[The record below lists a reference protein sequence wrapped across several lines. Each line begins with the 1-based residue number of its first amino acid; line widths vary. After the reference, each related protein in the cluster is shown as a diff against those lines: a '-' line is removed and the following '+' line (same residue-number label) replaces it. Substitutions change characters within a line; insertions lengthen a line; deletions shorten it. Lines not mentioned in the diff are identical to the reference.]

1 MAARPGCTVN
11 DASSAGASRAQ
22 VCFCAYRR
30 SDTTTSVWGQAV
42 DFELSD
48 AQQAVRVQARTLAAR
63 FDNAYWRSC
72 DAEHRFPWEFYQAFA
87 DAGWLGIAIPPEYGG
102 AGLGITEASL
112 LLEEVAASGAA
123 MNGATALHLTI
134 FGLNP
139 VVRHGSEELKRRVL
153 PEAAAGRLHVA
164 FGVTEPDAGSD
175 TPSITT
181 RAERRGDRFFI
192 SGKKVWTSKA
202 KESSKVLLLART
214 TSLAESPRRT
224 DGMTLFLA
232 NLDPRHVTIREI
244 EKLGRHAVD
253 SNEVFYDDLLV
264 DARDVVGTV
273 DRGFYHLLDGLNPE
287 RILIAAEAL
296 GTGRAALRA
305 ATAYAKQR
313 VVFGRPIGQNQGIQF
328 PLADSYA
335 KLQAAE
341 LLVRKAAWL
350 YDRGL
355 PCGAE
360 ANTAKYLASE
370 WGFEA
375 ADRALQTLGGFGYA
389 REFDVERYWRE
400 VRVMRIAPVTQ
411 EMVLNFLA
419 QHELGLPRSY

>member
-1 MAARPGCTVN
+1 M
-11 DASSAGASRAQ
+11 
-22 VCFCAYRR
+22 
-30 SDTTTSVWGQAV
+30 
-42 DFELSD
+42 DFALSE
-48 AQQAVRVQARTLAAR
+48 AQQAIRDQARALAGR
-63 FDNAYWRSC
+63 FDDAYWRGC

-87 DAGWLGIAIPPEYGG
+87 DAGWLGIAIPQELGG
-102 AGLGITEASL
+102 AGLGITEAAL

-139 VVRHGSEELKRRVL
+139 VVRHGTDELRRRIL

-181 RAERRGDRFFI
+181 RAERKGDQWIVR
-192 SGKKVWTSKA
+192 GKKVWTSKA
-202 KESSKVLLLART
+202 KEASKVLLLART
-214 TSLAESPRRT
+214 TPLQDCARRT

-232 NLDPRHVTIREI
+232 NLDPNYVTIREI
-244 EKLGRHAVD
+244 DKLGRNAVD
-253 SNEVFYDDLLV
+253 SNEVFYDDLPV
-264 DARDVVGTV
+264 DVRDVVGEV

-296 GTGRAALRA
+296 GTGKAALRR
-305 ATAYAKQR
+305 ATAYAKER
-313 VVFGRPIGQNQGIQF
+313 SVFGRPIGQNQAIQF

-335 KLQAAE
+335 KLNAAE
-341 LLVRKAAWL
+341 LMIRKAAWL
-350 YDRGL
+350 YDHGQ

-360 ANTAKYLASE
+360 ANMAKYLASE

-375 ADRALQTLGGFGYA
+375 ADRALQTHGGFGYA
-389 REFDVERYWRE
+389 KEFDVERYWRE

-411 EMVLNFLA
+411 EMVLNFIG

>member
-1 MAARPGCTVN
+1 MVRLLAEGVATMDFALTPEQE
-11 DASSAGASRAQ
+11 AIRAQ
-22 VCFCAYRR
+22 ARALA
-30 SDTTTSVWGQAV
+30 TT
-42 DFELSD
+42 
-48 AQQAVRVQARTLAAR
+48 
-63 FDNAYWRSC
+63 FDDAYWRAC
-72 DAEHRFPWEFYQAFA
+72 DHEHRFPWEFYQAFA
-87 DAGWLGIAIPPEYGG
+87 EAGWLGICIPPAYGG
-102 AGLGITEASL
+102 AGLGIIEASL
-112 LLEEVAASGAA
+112 VLGEVAASGAA

-181 RAERRGDRFFI
+181 RAVRDGDRFI
-192 SGKKVWTSKA
+192 IHGKKVWTSKA
-202 KESSKVLLLART
+202 LESSKVLLLART
-214 TSLAESPRRT
+214 TPLEECRRRT

-232 NLDPRHVTIREI
+232 DLDPRYVTIRPI
-244 EKLGRHAVD
+244 EKLGRNAVD
-253 SNEVFYDDLLV
+253 SNEVFFDDLPV
-264 DARDVVGTV
+264 DARDVVGEV

-296 GTGRAALRA
+296 GVGKAALRR

-313 VVFGRPIGQNQGIQF
+313 HVFGRPIGQNQGIQF

-341 LLVRKAAWL
+341 LMVRKAAWL
-350 YDRGL
+350 YDHGQ

-360 ANTAKYLASE
+360 ANMAKYLAAE

-375 ADRALQTLGGFGYA
+375 ADRALQVHGGFGYA
-389 REFDVERYWRE
+389 KEFDVERYWRE
-400 VRVMRIAPVTQ
+400 VRVMRIAPITQ

>member
-1 MAARPGCTVN
+1 MDFALTEAQEHIRREAR
-11 DASSAGASRAQ
+11 ALAG
-22 VCFCAYRR
+22 
-30 SDTTTSVWGQAV
+30 
-42 DFELSD
+42 
-48 AQQAVRVQARTLAAR
+48 R
-63 FDNAYWRSC
+63 FDDAYWREC
-72 DAEHRFPWEFYQAFA
+72 DKEHRFPWEFYQAFA

-139 VVRHGSEELKRRVL
+139 VVKHGSEDLKRRTM
-153 PEAAAGRLHVA
+153 PDAAAGKLHVA
-164 FGVTEPDAGSD
+164 FGVTEPNAGSD

-181 RAERRGDRFFI
+181 FARRDGDQFI
-192 SGKKVWTSKA
+192 IRGQKVWTSKA

-214 TSLAESPRRT
+214 SAREDSAKRT

-232 NLDPRHVTIREI
+232 PLDQGHVTIREI
-244 EKLGRHAVD
+244 DKLGRHAVD
-253 SNEVFYDDLLV
+253 SNEVWYDDLPV
-264 DARDVVGTV
+264 SAADVVGEV
-273 DRGFYHLLDGLNPE
+273 GRGFYHLLDGLNPE
-287 RILIAAEAL
+287 RILVASEAL
-296 GTGRAALRA
+296 GIGKIALRR
-305 ATAYAKQR
+305 ATQYAKDR

-335 KLQAAE
+335 KLAAAE
-341 LLVRKAAWL
+341 LMIRKASWL
-350 YDRGL
+350 YDNGQ

-360 ANTAKYLASE
+360 ANMAKYLASE
-370 WGFEA
+370 FGFEA
-375 ADRALQTLGGFGYA
+375 ADRALQTHGGFGYA

-400 VRVMRIAPVTQ
+400 VRVMKIAPVTQ
-411 EMVLNFLA
+411 EMILNFLG

>member
-1 MAARPGCTVN
+1 M
-11 DASSAGASRAQ
+11 
-22 VCFCAYRR
+22 
-30 SDTTTSVWGQAV
+30 
-42 DFELSD
+42 DFELSE
-48 AQQAVRVQARTLAAR
+48 AQEQIRQGARALAAR
-63 FDNAYWRSC
+63 FDDAYWRGC
-72 DAEHRFPWEFYQAFA
+72 DAAHRFPWEFYEAFA
-87 DAGWLGIAIPPEYGG
+87 EAGWLGIAIPPEFGG
-102 AGLGITEASL
+102 AGLGITEASI
-112 LLEEVAASGAA
+112 LLEEIAASGAA

-139 VVRHGSEELKRRVL
+139 VVRHGADDLKRRVL

-164 FGVTEPDAGSD
+164 FGVTEPTAGSD

-181 RAERRGDRFFI
+181 FARRDGDRYLI
-192 SGKKVWTSKA
+192 RGQKVWTSKA

-214 TSLAESPRRT
+214 TPVEECPRRT

-232 NLDPRHVTIREI
+232 DLDPRYVTIREI

-253 SNEVFYDDLLV
+253 SNEVFYDDLPV
-264 DARDVVGTV
+264 DVCDVVGEV
-273 DRGFYHLLDGLNPE
+273 GRGFYHLLDGLNPE

-296 GTGRAALRA
+296 GTGRAALRK
-305 ATAYAKQR
+305 ATAYANER
-313 VVFGRPIGQNQGIQF
+313 VVFGRPIGQNQGVQF
-328 PLADSYA
+328 PLADSHA
-335 KLQAAE
+335 KLQTAE
-341 LLVRKAAWL
+341 LMIRKAAWL
-350 YDRGL
+350 YDGGR

-360 ANTAKYLASE
+360 ANMAKYLAAE

-411 EMVLNFLA
+411 EMVLNFIG

>member
-1 MAARPGCTVN
+1 MDFALTDEQEQIR
-11 DASSAGASRAQ
+11 
-22 VCFCAYRR
+22 
-30 SDTTTSVWGQAV
+30 GQAR
-42 DFELSD
+42 
-48 AQQAVRVQARTLAAR
+48 ALAAR
-63 FDNAYWRSC
+63 FGDEYWRRC
-72 DAEHRFPWEFYQAFA
+72 DGEHRFPWEFYEAFA
-87 DAGWLGIAIPPEYGG
+87 EAGWLGIAIPPEHGG

-139 VVRHGSEELKRRVL
+139 VVRHGTDDLKRRVL

-164 FGVTEPDAGSD
+164 FGVTEPTAGSD

-181 RAERRGDRFFI
+181 FARREGDQFI
-192 SGKKVWTSKA
+192 IRGQKVWTSKA
-202 KESSKVLLLART
+202 QESSKVLLLART
-214 TSLAESPRRT
+214 TPLEACARRT

-232 NLDPRHVTIREI
+232 DLDPAHVTIREI

-253 SNEVFYDDLLV
+253 SNEVFYDDLPV
-264 DARDVVGTV
+264 DARDVVGAV
-273 DRGFYHLLDGLNPE
+273 GRGFYHLLDGLNPE

-296 GTGRAALRA
+296 GTGRAALRK
-305 ATAYAKQR
+305 ATEYAKSR

-335 KLQAAE
+335 KLAAAE
-341 LLVRKAAWL
+341 LLVRKASWL
-350 YDRGL
+350 YDRGE

-360 ANTAKYLASE
+360 ANMAKYLASE

-411 EMVLNFLA
+411 EMVLNFLG

>member
-1 MAARPGCTVN
+1 M
-11 DASSAGASRAQ
+11 
-22 VCFCAYRR
+22 
-30 SDTTTSVWGQAV
+30 
-42 DFELSD
+42 DFELTE
-48 AQQAVRVQARTLAAR
+48 AQRALQAQARALAAR
-63 FDNAYWRSC
+63 FDDAYWRRC
-72 DAEHRFPWEFYQAFA
+72 DAAHEFPWDYYQAFA
-87 DAGWLGIAIPPEYGG
+87 EAGWLGIAIPTEYGG
-102 AGLGITEASL
+102 TGLGITEASL

-139 VVRHGSEELKRRVL
+139 VVRHGTPDLKQRVL

-164 FGVTEPDAGSD
+164 FGVTEPTAGSD
-175 TPSITT
+175 TPNITT
-181 RAERRGDRFFI
+181 FARREGDQYIIR
-192 SGKKVWTSKA
+192 GQKVWTSKA

-214 TSLAESPRRT
+214 TPLAECARRT
-224 DGMTLFLA
+224 DGMSLFLA
-232 NLDPRHVTIREI
+232 DLDPAHVTIREI
-244 EKLGRHAVD
+244 DKLGRHAVD
-253 SNEVFYDDLLV
+253 SNEVFYDDLPV
-264 DARDVVGTV
+264 DARDVVGEV
-273 DRGFYHLLDGLNPE
+273 GRGFYHLLDGLNPE

-296 GTGRAALRA
+296 GTGKAALRR
-305 ATAYAKQR
+305 ATAYAKER

-335 KLQAAE
+335 KLTAAE
-341 LLVRKAAWL
+341 LMIRKAAWL
-350 YDRGL
+350 YDSGQ

-360 ANTAKYLASE
+360 ANMAKYLASE
-370 WGFEA
+370 WAFEA

-411 EMVLNFLA
+411 EMILNFLG

>member
-1 MAARPGCTVN
+1 MDFALTEAQEHIRREAR
-11 DASSAGASRAQ
+11 SLASR
-22 VCFCAYRR
+22 
-30 SDTTTSVWGQAV
+30 
-42 DFELSD
+42 
-48 AQQAVRVQARTLAAR
+48 
-63 FDNAYWRSC
+63 FDDAYWREC
-72 DAEHRFPWEFYQAFA
+72 DKEHRFPWEFYQAFA
-87 DAGWLGIAIPPEYGG
+87 EAGWLGVAIPTEYGG
-102 AGLGITEASL
+102 VGLGITEASI

-139 VVRHGSEELKRRVL
+139 VVKHGSEELKQRTMPV
-153 PEAAAGRLHVA
+153 AAAGKLHVA
-164 FGVTEPDAGSD
+164 FGVTEPNAGSD

-181 RAERRGDRFFI
+181 FARRDGDQFII
-192 SGKKVWTSKA
+192 SGQKVWTSKA

-214 TSLAESPRRT
+214 TPLAEVAKRT

-232 NLDPRHVTIREI
+232 PLDEGHVTIREI

-253 SNEVFYDDLLV
+253 SNEVWYDDLPV
-264 DARDVVGTV
+264 SAADVVGEV
-273 DRGFYHLLDGLNPE
+273 GRGFYHLLDGLNPE

-296 GTGRAALRA
+296 GVGKVALRK
-305 ATAYAKQR
+305 ATAYAKER

-335 KLQAAE
+335 KLAAAE
-341 LLVRKAAWL
+341 LMIRKASWL
-350 YDRGL
+350 YDNGQ

-360 ANTAKYLASE
+360 ANMAKYLAAE

-375 ADRALQTLGGFGYA
+375 ADRALQTHGGFGYA
-389 REFDVERYWRE
+389 REFNVERYWRE
-400 VRVMRIAPVTQ
+400 VRVMKIAPVTQ
-411 EMVLNFLA
+411 EMILNFLG

>member
-1 MAARPGCTVN
+1 
-11 DASSAGASRAQ
+11 
-22 VCFCAYRR
+22 
-30 SDTTTSVWGQAV
+30 V
-42 DFELSD
+42 DFALSE
-48 AQQAVRVQARTLAAR
+48 AQQAIRDQARALAGR
-63 FDNAYWRSC
+63 FDDAYWRGC

-87 DAGWLGIAIPPEYGG
+87 EAGWLGIAIPQDWGG
-102 AGLGITEASL
+102 AGLGIGEAAL

-139 VVRHGSEELKRRVL
+139 VVRHGTDELRRRIL

-181 RAERRGDRFFI
+181 RAERKGDQWIVR
-192 SGKKVWTSKA
+192 GKKVWTSKA
-202 KESSKVLLLART
+202 KEASKVLLLART
-214 TSLAESPRRT
+214 TPLEECPRRT

-232 NLDPRHVTIREI
+232 NLDPIYVTIREI
-244 EKLGRHAVD
+244 DKLGRNAVD
-253 SNEVFYDDLLV
+253 SNEVFYDDLPV
-264 DARDVVGTV
+264 DARDVVGEV
-273 DRGFYHLLDGLNPE
+273 GRGFYHLLDGLNPE

-296 GTGRAALRA
+296 GTGKVALRR
-305 ATAYAKQR
+305 ATAYAKER
-313 VVFGRPIGQNQGIQF
+313 SVFGRPIGQNQAIQF

-335 KLQAAE
+335 KLNAAE
-341 LLVRKAAWL
+341 LMIRKAAWL
-350 YDRGL
+350 YDHGR

-360 ANTAKYLASE
+360 ANMAKYLASE

-375 ADRALQTLGGFGYA
+375 ADRALQTHGGFGYA
-389 REFDVERYWRE
+389 KEFDVERYWRE

-411 EMVLNFLA
+411 EMVLNFIG

>member
-1 MAARPGCTVN
+1 MDFALTPEQEQIRTEAR
-11 DASSAGASRAQ
+11 
-22 VCFCAYRR
+22 
-30 SDTTTSVWGQAV
+30 
-42 DFELSD
+42 E
-48 AQQAVRVQARTLAAR
+48 LAAR
-63 FDNAYWRSC
+63 FDDAYWREC
-72 DAEHRFPWEFYQAFA
+72 DRDHRFPWEFYQAFA
-87 DAGWLGIAIPPEYGG
+87 DAGWLGIAIPPAYGG
-102 AGLGITEASL
+102 AGLGITEASI
-112 LLEEVAASGAA
+112 LLEEVSASGAA

-139 VVRHGSEELKRRVL
+139 VVKHGSEDLKKRTL
-153 PEAAAGRLHVA
+153 PDAAAGRLHVA
-164 FGVTEPDAGSD
+164 FGVTEPNAGSD

-181 RAERRGDRFFI
+181 FARRDGDQFI
-192 SGKKVWTSKA
+192 IRGQKVWTSKA
-202 KESSKVLLLART
+202 KESSKVLLLTRT
-214 TSLAESPRRT
+214 TPLEECARRT

-232 NLDPRHVTIREI
+232 PLDQGHVTIREI

-253 SNEVFYDDLLV
+253 SNEVWYDDLPV
-264 DARDVVGTV
+264 PASDVVGEV
-273 DRGFYHLLDGLNPE
+273 GRGFYHLLDGLNPE
-287 RILIAAEAL
+287 RILVASEAL
-296 GTGRAALRA
+296 GTGKVALRK
-305 ATAYAKQR
+305 ATAYAKER

-335 KLQAAE
+335 KLAAAE
-341 LLVRKAAWL
+341 LMIRKASWL
-350 YDRGL
+350 YDNGQ

-360 ANTAKYLASE
+360 ANMAKYLASE

-411 EMVLNFLA
+411 EMILNFLG

>member
-1 MAARPGCTVN
+1 M
-11 DASSAGASRAQ
+11 
-22 VCFCAYRR
+22 
-30 SDTTTSVWGQAV
+30 
-42 DFELSD
+42 DFEPTEE
-48 AQQAVRVQARTLAAR
+48 QQQVRIQAKALAAR
-63 FDNAYWRSC
+63 FDDAYWRRC
-72 DAEHRFPWEFYQAFA
+72 DKEHEFPWDFYQAFA
-87 DAGWLGIAIPPEYGG
+87 DAGWLGIAIPTEYGG
-102 AGLGITEASL
+102 AGLGITEASI

-139 VVRHGSEELKRRVL
+139 VVKHGSEELRRRIL

-164 FGVTEPDAGSD
+164 FGITEPNAGSD

-181 RAERRGDRFFI
+181 FARRDGDDFI
-192 SGKKVWTSKA
+192 VNGQKVWTSKA

-214 TSLAESPRRT
+214 TPLVDCAKRT

-232 NLDPRHVTIREI
+232 DLDPAHVTIREI

-253 SNEVFYDDLLV
+253 SNEVFYDDLPV
-264 DARDVVGTV
+264 AARDVVGEV
-273 DRGFYHLLDGLNPE
+273 GRGFYHLLDGLNPE

-296 GTGRAALRA
+296 GVGKVALRR
-305 ATAYAKQR
+305 ATAYAKER

-335 KLQAAE
+335 KLTAAE
-341 LLVRKAAWL
+341 LVIRKASWL
-350 YDRGL
+350 YDKGQ

-360 ANTAKYLASE
+360 ANMAKYLAAE

-375 ADRALQTLGGFGYA
+375 ADRALQTHGGFGYA

-400 VRVMRIAPVTQ
+400 VRVMKIAPVTQ
-411 EMVLNFLA
+411 EMILNFLG

>member
-1 MAARPGCTVN
+1 MDFALTDSQQQIRAEAR
-11 DASSAGASRAQ
+11 ALAGQ
-22 VCFCAYRR
+22 
-30 SDTTTSVWGQAV
+30 
-42 DFELSD
+42 
-48 AQQAVRVQARTLAAR
+48 
-63 FDNAYWRSC
+63 FDDAYWREC
-72 DAEHRFPWEFYQAFA
+72 DKEHRFPWEFYQAFA
-87 DAGWLGIAIPPEYGG
+87 DAGWLGVAIPEEYGG

-139 VVRHGSEELKRRVL
+139 VVKHGSADLKRRTLVD
-153 PEAAAGRLHVA
+153 AAAGRLHVA
-164 FGVTEPDAGSD
+164 FGVTEPNAGSD

-181 RAERRGDRFFI
+181 FARRDGDQFI
-192 SGKKVWTSKA
+192 IRGQKVWTSKA
-202 KESSKVLLLART
+202 KEASKVLLLART
-214 TSLAESPRRT
+214 SALEDSARRT

-232 NLDPRHVTIREI
+232 PLDQGHVTIREI
-244 EKLGRHAVD
+244 DKLGRHAVD
-253 SNEVFYDDLLV
+253 SNEVWYDDLPV
-264 DARDVVGTV
+264 PASEVVGEV
-273 DRGFYHLLDGLNPE
+273 GRGFYHLLDGLNPE

-296 GTGRAALRA
+296 GVGRVALKK
-305 ATAYAKQR
+305 ATAYAKER

-335 KLQAAE
+335 KLAAAE
-341 LLVRKAAWL
+341 LMIRKASWL
-350 YDRGL
+350 YDNGQ

-360 ANTAKYLASE
+360 ANMAKYLAAE

-375 ADRALQTLGGFGYA
+375 ADRALQTHGGYGYA

-411 EMVLNFLA
+411 EMILNYLG